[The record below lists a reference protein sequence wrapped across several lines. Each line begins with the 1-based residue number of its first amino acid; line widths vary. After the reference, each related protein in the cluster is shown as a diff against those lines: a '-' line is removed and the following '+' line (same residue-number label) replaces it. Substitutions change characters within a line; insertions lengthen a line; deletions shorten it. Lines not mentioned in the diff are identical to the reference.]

1 MVKSII
7 RIEQVEKQ
15 IDHFHLGPI
24 NLKIE
29 PGTVTALIGNNGS
42 GKSTLLK
49 LIMNL
54 VKSDT
59 GFIKVFDHDVDG
71 DDEDWKKYIAYQ
83 AQTLIGYNGFT
94 GESLKELTA
103 FAYPHWDEEL
113 FTKMVR
119 LFDIPLTIKFDRL
132 SQGVQ
137 QKLSLSLTIAS
148 NTKILILDEPTSFID
163 IPSKEIL
170 IDLLVDWMEEGN
182 RSIILASHQAE
193 DIQKLSDYL
202 YVLYNGKEIGH
213 FDREQLTEQYR
224 RYFIRGNIPPGK
236 IPGEILRED
245 MTIISNQPTITE
257 RFLSE
262 EKIKWSD
269 QKAVAFEEVITIL
282 LTQREGIR

>member
-1 MVKSII
+1 MVKPII
-7 RIEQVEKQ
+7 RIEEVTKE

-24 NLKIE
+24 NLHIQ

-54 VKSDT
+54 VKRDT
-59 GFIKVFDHDVDG
+59 GCIKVFDKDVDG
-71 DDEDWKKYIAYQ
+71 NDEDWKKHIAYQ
-83 AQTLIGYNGFT
+83 PQTLVGYNGFT
-94 GESLKELTA
+94 GEALKELTA
-103 FAYPHWDEEL
+103 FAYPDWDEKL
-113 FTKMVR
+113 FTTMTQ
-119 LFDIPLTIKFDRL
+119 LLNIPLTEKFERL

-137 QKLSLSLTIAS
+137 QKLSLALTIAS

-163 IPSKEIL
+163 IPSKQIL
-170 IDLLVDWMEEGN
+170 INLLVDWMETGD
-182 RSIILASHQAE
+182 RSIIIASHQAE

-202 YVLYNGKEIGH
+202 YVLYNGKEVEY
-213 FDREQLTEQYR
+213 FEKEQLTEQYR
-224 RYFIRGNIPPGK
+224 RYFIRENIPKDK

-245 MTIISNQPTITE
+245 FTIISNQPAVTE

-269 QKAVAFEEVITIL
+269 QKTIDFEDIITIL
-282 LTQREGIR
+282 LTKREEIR